1 MLSETKMT
9 CPACGAQ
16 MNLHAEKLV
25 YASRNEP
32 GYNRAL
38 DGAIDESHFCPSCGT
53 AASRRRV
60 T

>member
-1 MLSETKMT
+1 MSKSKMI

-25 YASRNEP
+25 DASPNEP
-32 GYNRAL
+32 GYNLAL
-38 DGAIDESHFCPSCGT
+38 DGAIDESHSCPRCGA

-60 T
+60 A